1 MVGEERVVADKE
13 VLRVGEVE
21 EALEARIEDA
31 AKTGGEKSAEETE
44 LGDKLEASV
53 SEASETD
60 ADGDA
65 D

>member
-1 MVGEERVVADKE
+1 MVGEERFVAERE

-21 EALEARIEDA
+21 EALEA
-31 AKTGGEKSAEETE
+31 KKGGEKSAEEAE
-44 LGDKLEASV
+44 RGDTLEASV